1 MLRPWPVPQEDV
13 NLLKEY
19 NMAKLLIESEYDM
32 DVALAET
39 IKLVKLKHTTL
50 DVGFNSLGMVNIFLE
65 NLYTMLKDNEIQP
78 DEKDFHLN
86 IMVRQDEQ
94 A

>member
-39 IKLVKLKHTTL
+39 IKLVKLKAHNP
-50 DVGFNSLGMVNIFLE
+50 GCWIQQPRHGEYFSRESLYNAE
-65 NLYTMLKDNEIQP
+65 
-78 DEKDFHLN
+78 
-86 IMVRQDEQ
+86 RQ
-94 A
+94 